1 MTLRLTF
8 VVFITMIKN
17 TFSILQGIGEKL
29 ERRLWKNGILF
40 WEDFIAADT
49 IDFLSNDRKIM
60 YNELLREALQNL
72 TAGRADFFSKALKHS
87 DHWRLYQAFRGT
99 AVALDIETDGNPFNH
114 GGCVTVVGLYDGF
127 DYRALVQGRDLTGKR
142 LEQELTRYD
151 YIITFYGSVF
161 DLPFLREA
169 FNLTIHVPHFDLCF
183 SGRKTGLKG
192 GLKKVEETLG
202 IYREASVKGFD
213 GFDAVRLWNEAQNGS
228 YEAMELLL
236 TYNRCDTVN
245 LFSLADIIFERLVAQ
260 TGIASF
266 IAQR

>member
-1 MTLRLTF
+1 
-8 VVFITMIKN
+8 MIKN

-29 ERRLWKNGILF
+29 ERRLWENGILF
-40 WEDFIAADT
+40 WEDFIDADA
-49 IDFLSNDRKIM
+49 INFLSNDRKLM

-72 TAGRADFFSKALKHS
+72 SEGRANYFSTMLKHS
-87 DHWRLYQAFRGT
+87 DHWRLYQAFRET
-99 AVALDIETDGNPFNH
+99 SVALDIETDGNPFNH
-114 GGCVTVVGLYDGF
+114 GGCITVVGLYDGF
-127 DYRALVQGRDLTGKR
+127 DYRALVKGSDLTRKR
-142 LEQELTRYD
+142 LEQELSRYD
-151 YIITFYGSVF
+151 YIVTFYGSVF

-169 FNLTIHVPHFDLCF
+169 FNLTINIPHFDLCF

-192 GLKKVEETLG
+192 GLKNVEETLG

-228 YEAMELLL
+228 DEAMELLL

-245 LFSLADIIFERLVAQ
+245 LFSLADIIFERMVAQ

-266 IAQR
+266 IAH

>member
-1 MTLRLTF
+1 
-8 VVFITMIKN
+8 MIKN
-17 TFSILQGIGEKL
+17 TFSILHGIGEKL
-29 ERRLWKNGILF
+29 ERRLWKNGILS
-40 WEDFIAADT
+40 WEDFIGAHT
-49 IDFLSNDRKIM
+49 IDFLSSDRKLM

-72 TAGRADFFSKALKHS
+72 TAGHAEYFSNALKHS
-87 DHWRLYQAFRGT
+87 DQWRLYQAFRET

-127 DYRALVQGRDLTGKR
+127 DYRALVQGRDLTRNR

-161 DLPFLREA
+161 DLPFLRET
-169 FNLTIHVPHFDLCF
+169 FNLTINVPHFALCF

-192 GLKKVEETLG
+192 GLKKVEETFG

-213 GFDAVRLWNEAQNGS
+213 GFDAVRLWSEAQNGS
-228 YEAMELLL
+228 DEAMELLVA
-236 TYNRCDTVN
+236 YNRCDTVN

-266 IAQR
+266 IARR

>member
-1 MTLRLTF
+1 MTF
-8 VVFITMIKN
+8 VVFIPMIKN

-72 TAGRADFFSKALKHS
+72 TAGRADFFSKVLKHS

-127 DYRALVQGRDLTGKR
+127 DYRALVQGRNLTGKR

-169 FNLTIHVPHFDLCF
+169 FNLTINVPHFDLCF

>member
-1 MTLRLTF
+1 
-8 VVFITMIKN
+8 MIKN

-29 ERRLWKNGILF
+29 ERRLWRNGILF
-40 WEDFIAADT
+40 WEDFIAAHT
-49 IDFLSNDRKIM
+49 IDFLSNDRKLM

-72 TAGRADFFSKALKHS
+72 TAGHAEYFSKALKHS
-87 DHWRLYQAFRGT
+87 DHWRLYQAFRET
-99 AVALDIETDGNPFNH
+99 AVALDIETDGRPFNH

-127 DYRALVQGRDLTGKR
+127 DYRALVQGRDLTRKR

-161 DLPFLREA
+161 DLPFLWEA
-169 FNLTIHVPHFDLCF
+169 FNLTINVPHFDLCF

-192 GLKKVEETLG
+192 GLKKVEEILG
-202 IYREASVKGFD
+202 VYREPSVKGFN
-213 GFDAVRLWNEAQNGS
+213 GFDAVRLWSDAQNGS
-228 YEAMELLL
+228 DEAMELLL

-245 LFSLADIIFERLVAQ
+245 LYSLADIIYERLVAQ

>member
-1 MTLRLTF
+1 
-8 VVFITMIKN
+8 MIKN

-40 WEDFIAADT
+40 WEDFIVANT

-60 YNELLREALQNL
+60 YNDHLRDALQNL
-72 TAGRADFFSKALKHS
+72 TDGRSNYFSKALKHS
-87 DHWRLYQAFRGT
+87 DHWRLFQAFRDK
-99 AVALDIETDGNPFNH
+99 AVALDIETDGKPVNH
-114 GGCVTVVGLYDGF
+114 GGSVTVVGLYDGF
-127 DYRALVQGRDLTGKR
+127 DYRSLVQGINLTSKR
-142 LEQELTRYD
+142 LELELAQYD

-169 FNLTIHVPHFDLCF
+169 FNLTTHVPHFDLCF

-228 YEAMELLL
+228 DEAMELLL
-236 TYNRCDTVN
+236 TYNRCDTEN
-245 LFSLADIIFERLVAQ
+245 LFSLAEIIFERLVAQ
-260 TGIASF
+260 TGINSF
-266 IAQR
+266 IARRS

>member
-1 MTLRLTF
+1 
-8 VVFITMIKN
+8 MIKN

-40 WEDFIAADT
+40 WEDFIAANT

-60 YNELLREALQNL
+60 YNDHLREALQNL
-72 TAGRADFFSKALKHS
+72 KDGRSNYFSKALKHS
-87 DHWRLYQAFRGT
+87 DHWRLFQAFREK
-99 AVALDIETDGNPFNH
+99 AVALDIETDGKPFNH
-114 GGCVTVVGLYDGF
+114 GGSVTVVGLYDGF
-127 DYRALVQGRDLTGKR
+127 DYRSLVQGINLTSKR
-142 LEQELTRYD
+142 LELELAQYD

-169 FNLTIHVPHFDLCF
+169 FNLTTHVPHFDLCF

-202 IYREASVKGFD
+202 IYRDASVKGFD

-228 YEAMELLL
+228 DEAMELLL
-236 TYNRCDTVN
+236 TYNRCDTEN
-245 LFSLADIIFERLVAQ
+245 LFSLAEIIFERLVAQ
-260 TGIASF
+260 TGINSF
-266 IAQR
+266 IARRS